1 MYLENILNMR
11 EYVDMLFG
19 MCHNIILLIYCVT
32 QVLEHLCIDFVY
44 VLISFSIRYY
54 HMVSFKAHHSS
65 ISIDI
70 AISCDRHLIFSG
82 YGVYLCKTFMLQ

>member
-32 QVLEHLCIDFVY
+32 QVLEHLS
-44 VLISFSIRYY
+44 VLI
-54 HMVSFKAHHSS
+54 
-65 ISIDI
+65 
-70 AISCDRHLIFSG
+70 L
-82 YGVYLCKTFMLQ
+82 FMF